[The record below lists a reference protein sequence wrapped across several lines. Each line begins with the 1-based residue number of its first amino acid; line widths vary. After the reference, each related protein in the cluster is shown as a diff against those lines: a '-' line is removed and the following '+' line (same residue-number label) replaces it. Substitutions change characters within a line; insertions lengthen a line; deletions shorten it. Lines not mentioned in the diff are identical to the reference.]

1 MRTNLNRSPVAFPDM
16 PRKSQYSHAEE
27 GEEEEYSDI
36 ETVETNV
43 SIQSHEDLVGLIE
56 QPAWKTILISLVK
69 SEKMDPWNI
78 DVKILAQK
86 YLEKIRALNQTD
98 LRLPA
103 NAILASAIL
112 LRFKARALRIPTIE
126 EDDAADWKSL
136 LTEEQL
142 LGGMMPELIPPN
154 LMREGKVS
162 LDQLVESIEAILDKT
177 KSKVQ
182 REREGK
188 DRPTFNLP
196 FASMNLE
203 SKMANVLDLAQQHAD
218 ETGLA
223 RFSTMVSDL
232 SANDVIESFLA
243 LLFLVNERKL
253 SAWQETL
260 FGEIFVSTIVRDEPP
275 EQADE

>member
-1 MRTNLNRSPVAFPDM
+1 M
-16 PRKSQYSHAEE
+16 PRKSQYTHAEE
-27 GEEEEYSDI
+27 GEEEEYSDV
-36 ETVETNV
+36 ETVDTNV
-43 SIQSHEDLVGLIE
+43 SISTHEDLVGLIE

-69 SEKMDPWNI
+69 SERMDPWNI
-78 DVKILAQK
+78 DIKVLAQK

-112 LRFKARALRIPTIE
+112 LRFKSRALRLPSI
-126 EDDAADWKSL
+126 EDDDVADWKSL

-182 REREGK
+182 RERDGK

-203 SKMANVLDLAQQHAD
+203 SKMANVLDLAQKHAD

-232 SANDVIESFLA
+232 SVNDIIESFLA
-243 LLFLVNERKL
+243 LLFLVNERRL

-260 FGEIFVSTIVRDEPP
+260 FDEIFVSTIIKDELSEPSP
-275 EQADE
+275 VEE